1 MKREDLTALGIS
13 DENVDK
19 IMSMH
24 GKDIE
29 KHKTAAET
37 AHGQVTNLTGQ
48 LADRDRDIEALKK
61 VDAAGLQ
68 KQLEALQGKYD
79 TERQGWEQERQRRTY
94 EDRRSAFFSG
104 VEFTDDYAK
113 RGVMAEFDER
123 KFQYSEADST
133 FTGGKEWLE
142 KVKTEHPASFKS
154 ETKPP
159 IVVLPTDKK
168 TYSGDVTKES
178 FAKMG
183 YRERLT
189 LKKDNP
195 ELYKQLKE

>member
-1 MKREDLTALGIS
+1 MKREELTALGIT

-19 IMSMH
+19 IMAMN
-24 GKDIE
+24 GRDIE
-29 KHKTAAET
+29 KHKTAAEK
-37 AHGQVTNLTGQ
+37 AQGQVTTLTGQ
-48 LADRDRDIEALKK
+48 LADRDKDIEDLKK

-68 KQLEALQGKYD
+68 NQLEALQDKYD
-79 TERQGWEQERQRRTY
+79 TEREAWENEKQQRTY

-104 VEFTDDYAK
+104 VEFADDYAK

-142 KVKTEHPASFKS
+142 KVKTEHPASFKTES
-154 ETKPP
+154 NPP
-159 IVVLPTDKK
+159 TVVLPTSKK
-168 TYSGDVTKES
+168 TESGEVTKES

-183 YRERLT
+183 YREKLA

-195 ELYKQLKE
+195 ELYKQMKE